1 MQDSITAVHIALDD
15 VVEVRILVL
24 QLAVNSQSKN
34 GGNMAFNMDKIA
46 DWDDCP
52 VCDGTGRVNGQ
63 VCDNCNGL
71 SMILV
76 PRS

>member
-1 MQDSITAVHIALDD
+1 
-15 VVEVRILVL
+15 L